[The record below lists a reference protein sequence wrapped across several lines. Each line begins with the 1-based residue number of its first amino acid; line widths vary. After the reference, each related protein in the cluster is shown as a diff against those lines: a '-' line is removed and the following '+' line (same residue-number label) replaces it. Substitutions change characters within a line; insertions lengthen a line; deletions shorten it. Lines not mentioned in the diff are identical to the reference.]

1 MTERSRPRA
10 MNCAQYV
17 RFISTG
23 TSDITRQ
30 IQHSQAPDVIDNAIF
45 RVDNF
50 IVGLHGIRQDLHDEE
65 TFTSLNQNLHVS
77 IIVCVHYFQIIYLR
91 GTCKQ

>member
-23 TSDITRQ
+23 IGDINRQ
-30 IQHSQAPDVIDNAIF
+30 IQHSQAPDVIDSAIF

-50 IVGLHGIRQDLHDEE
+50 IVGLHRLRQELDDEE
-65 TFTSLNQNLHVS
+65 TFSCLNQNLHVS
-77 IIVCVHYFQIIYLR
+77 IQRY
-91 GTCKQ
+91 